1 MQLYIKIARQ
11 KEGGGRGD
19 SYYIKMAIKKA
30 KATTSFSGK
39 QQLHLSSV

>member
-11 KEGGGRGD
+11 KRGGGEGGFLLHKRG
-19 SYYIKMAIKKA
+19 KKA

>member
-11 KEGGGRGD
+11 KGGGGGGGFLLHKRG
-19 SYYIKMAIKKA
+19 KKA
-30 KATTSFSGK
+30 KAATSFSGK

>member
-11 KEGGGRGD
+11 KGGGGGFLLHKRG
-19 SYYIKMAIKKA
+19 KKA

>member
-11 KEGGGRGD
+11 KGGGGFLLHKRG
-19 SYYIKMAIKKA
+19 KKA